1 LPALRLAVLLGGLL
15 SVPAHADC
23 PVSIGGSGFDDAL
36 SQHVQRELD
45 VELEHLKMCQ
55 GSTTFR
61 VALRWET
68 GGDVVVQVSGAGREL
83 KRQVSVADIP
93 LDGLPL
99 TLAAVSADLLNAF
112 EKPVPAP
119 PVAEAAE
126 ETPSAPKP
134 APTWRLSARLA
145 GETWSGGQLQGGG
158 DLALRWAPSRIAF
171 ELAAGGRAALTKT
184 FAAGSVG
191 STSALGSFSVLP
203 GIVRG
208 PNLEIFGEVAICA
221 GAIWFSGMAATG
233 FTSQSRSAAL
243 VSARAGL
250 EVALLL
256 GHALFSLRGGIDVPL
271 HGVSATDGAQ
281 PLVAIS
287 GVGGYLTL
295 GGGLGW

>member
-1 LPALRLAVLLGGLL
+1 LRLAVALGCALT
-15 SVPAHADC
+15 AAAARADC

-36 SQHVQRELD
+36 SQRVQRELD
-45 VELEHLKMCQ
+45 VELERVKICQ
-55 GSTTFR
+55 RSETFR

-83 KRQVSVADIP
+83 KRQVSAADVPI
-93 LDGLPL
+93 DGLPL

-112 EKPVPAP
+112 EKPVPP
-119 PVAEAAE
+119 PAAEAAAE
-126 ETPSAPKP
+126 EEPAAPKP
-134 APTWRLSARLA
+134 APTWRVSARLA

-158 DLALRWAPSRIAF
+158 DVALRWAPSRIAF
-171 ELAAGGRAALTKT
+171 ELAAGGRAALSKS
-184 FAAGSVG
+184 FAAGSVS
-191 STSALGSFSVLP
+191 STSALGTFSVLP
-203 GIVRG
+203 GFVRG
-208 PNLEIFGEVAICA
+208 PNLEIFGEVAVCA
-221 GAIWFSGMAATG
+221 GAIWFSGAPVAG
-233 FTSQSRSAAL
+233 FTAQSRSAAL

-256 GHALFSLRGGIDVPL
+256 GHALFALRGGIDVSL
-271 HGVSATDGAQ
+271 HGASATDGSQ

>member
-1 LPALRLAVLLGGLL
+1 LRLAVVMGCALGAA
-15 SVPAHADC
+15 PAYADC
-23 PVSIGGSGFDDAL
+23 PISIGGSGFDDAL

-45 VELEHLKMCQ
+45 VELEHVKICQ
-55 GSTTFR
+55 GSKAFR

-68 GGDVVVQVSGAGREL
+68 GGDVVVQVSGDGREL
-83 KRQVSVADIP
+83 KRQVSTADIP
-93 LDGLPL
+93 LDALPL

-112 EKPVPAP
+112 EKPAP
-119 PVAEAAE
+119 VAPVAEAAE
-126 ETPSAPKP
+126 EEAPGTPKP
-134 APTWRLSARLA
+134 APTWRVSARLA

-158 DLALRWAPSRIAF
+158 DVALRWAPSRIAF

-221 GAIWFSGMAATG
+221 GAIWFSGTAANG
-233 FTSQSRSAAL
+233 FTAQSRSAAL

-256 GHALFSLRGGIDVPL
+256 GHALFSLRGGLDVPL

-281 PLVAIS
+281 SLVAIS